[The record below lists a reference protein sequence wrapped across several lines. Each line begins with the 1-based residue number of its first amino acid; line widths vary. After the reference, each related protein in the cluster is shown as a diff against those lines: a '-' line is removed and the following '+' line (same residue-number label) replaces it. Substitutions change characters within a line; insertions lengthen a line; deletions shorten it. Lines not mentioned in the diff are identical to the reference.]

1 MSQRTEKVES
11 LVRQT
16 VAMALLEQL
25 GQAATKVG
33 VSAVDVSPDLKH
45 ATVWLDVAE
54 TNQTKREAIIKAA
67 QEARPKLQAA
77 IAHVMT
83 TKYVPK
89 LELKLDTGAD
99 YADHINGIIR
109 EL

>member
-16 VAMALLEQL
+16 VATALIEQL
-25 GQAATKVG
+25 GRAATRVTVTG
-33 VSAVDVSPDLKH
+33 VDVSPDLKY
-45 ATVWLDVAE
+45 ATVWLGVAE
-54 TNQTKREAIIKAA
+54 SEARRIATMAA
-67 QEARPKLQAA
+67 VQEARPKLQAA
-77 IAHVMT
+77 VAKIMT
-83 TKYVPK
+83 TKFIPK

-99 YADHINGIIR
+99 YAEHINEIIR